1 MRLAR
6 INLKY
11 EKDDLQMK
19 SHMMTSMSDDYRSVI
34 INFRGDLNE
43 TSLAKLRK
51 EVVLQFKALIKGGGG
66 GTGSESVLS
75 ANMSKHPYKKFKGT
89 CRNCGKIGH
98 KANKCR
104 SAKVEATV
112 GATTGAS
119 TTNGDKSHVTCFN
132 CQNKGHFANKCTFPK
147 KLKSEANTD
156 MGMFVGVTISDTAED
171 THNTFGSYGFEN
183 FFDNFDDSVAFGDDD
198 ERCDLCPFWVWTLIL
213 WRIRSP
219 YLLMSVRKTIRFT
232 NMSQML
238 LQTFLSTNQ
247 NQSLLR
253 RQAAKPTPLSIMTM
267 SVWLLRPQED
277 RKKNGFWTPVLHA
290 VSPTTRTI

>member
-1 MRLAR
+1 MA
-6 INLKY
+6 
-11 EKDDLQMK
+11 
-19 SHMMTSMSDDYRSVI
+19 SMSNDYQNVI
-34 INFRGDLNE
+34 IKFRGDLKE

-51 EVVLQFKALIKGGGG
+51 EVVLQFKALIKGSGG

-75 ANMSKHPYKKFKGT
+75 ANLLKHPYKKFKDT

-104 SAKVEATV
+104 SAKVKATN

-119 TTNGDKSHVTCFN
+119 ATNGDKSHVTCFN
-132 CQNKGHFANKCTFPK
+132 CQKKGHCTNKCTFPK
-147 KLKSEANTD
+147 KLKSGANTD
-156 MGMFVGVTISDTAED
+156 MGMFVGVAILDTAED

-183 FFDNFDDSVAFGDDD
+183 FFDDFDDSIAFGNDD
-198 ERCDLCPFWVWTLIL
+198 EPCDLCPFWAMDADTPEDTE
-213 WRIRSP
+213 P
-219 YLLMSVRKTIRFT
+219 YLLMS
-232 NMSQML
+232 MLQML

-247 NQSLLR
+247 NQPSVR

-267 SVWLLRPQED
+267 SVRLLPQD
-277 RKKNGFWTPVLHA
+277 RLKNGYWTPVLHA